1 MKTFIGFVL
10 LAAVVAALYVVP
22 MYTCK
27 PCEGQGRVAAKT
39 QKVTCSSCSGKGTR
53 KSMSAKKGVKSMG
66 GNKMMCLQCKG
77 VGHFIQNVSKGGT
90 CLICQGKG
98 KVAARTRIAEGTE

>member
-10 LAAVVAALYVVP
+10 LATAVAALYTIP
-22 MYTCK
+22 MYSCK
-27 PCEGQGRVAAKT
+27 PCKGQGQVVAKT
-39 QKVTCSSCSGKGTR
+39 QKVTCKSCSGKGTR

-98 KVAARTRIAEGTE
+98 KVAARTLIAEGGE